1 MKLLKAVPAVV
12 MLAGGVFASL
22 YAAADDSVLLS
33 WMIPPPRK
41 TF

>member
-22 YAAADDSVLLS
+22 YA
-33 WMIPPPRK
+33 
-41 TF
+41 